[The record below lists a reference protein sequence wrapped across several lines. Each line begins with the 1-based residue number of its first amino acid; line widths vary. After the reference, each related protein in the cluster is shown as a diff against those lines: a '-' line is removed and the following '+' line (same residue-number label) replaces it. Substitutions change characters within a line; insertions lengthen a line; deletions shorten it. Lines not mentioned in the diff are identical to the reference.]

1 MHCIPYNY
9 TNQSDEERRK
19 VAKKK
24 NNIQTPFSVISH
36 MKLDVLAWYEE
47 NIFEKKETFLV
58 DGINGVEL

>member
-1 MHCIPYNY
+1 
-9 TNQSDEERRK
+9 
-19 VAKKK
+19 
-24 NNIQTPFSVISH
+24 